1 MKVICPSDIRV
12 ATLHGAVKLFKA
24 NVETEVGEEIGL
36 AALQL
41 GAKLVED
48 APTVAQQ
55 VIETPVEEIAISD
68 VVEDKLDRLIAEDK
82 HDRLVAVM
90 RDIYIEGNPGD
101 FKISDNTPKAAV
113 VARKFGESVPADER
127 EKAWEEVLRS

>member
-1 MKVICPSDIRV
+1 MKLISPEYLRV
-12 ATLHGAVKLFKA
+12 TTPHGAAVVFEP
-24 NVETEVGEEIGL
+24 NVEYEVGSLVGVL
-36 AALQL
+36 ALQQ

-127 EKAWEEVLRS
+127 EKAWEEALRS